1 MNPWLALYLKELRE
15 NQGTFLFLLV
25 GTLALDV
32 YGYVRGVSNGIP
44 GPALALALLPYAAV
58 FILPF
63 VLLHSFA
70 QEFKGQTHYQLLAL
84 PVPRVAVV
92 AAKYLAVLTAGVA
105 VFVLA
110 TGAVHLLSL
119 DLENAVLTM
128 GGEQQRH
135 WPQITGAELW
145 LGIGSIYFLSLFLLT
160 GIATAMAGLKLVVRR
175 FQRVAMTAF
184 LVFSLYLYG
193 RVLVPALAFLGPA
206 FERHVEITDGMGSVV
221 RLPNLMPV
229 TLFTVLFSLLFVG
242 LGILLFERYAEA

>member
-1 MNPWLALYLKELRE
+1 MNPWLALYVKELRE

-44 GPALALALLPYAAV
+44 GPALALAFVPYAAV

-84 PVPRVAVV
+84 PVPRAAVV

-105 VFVLA
+105 VFALA
-110 TGAVHLLSL
+110 TGAVHLISL
-119 DLENAVLTM
+119 EFTRLTSDKFSQYQ
-128 GGEQQRH
+128 GGD
-135 WPQITGAELW
+135 LW
-145 LGIGSIYFLSLFLLT
+145 LLLGGLYFTSLLLLT

-184 LVFSLYLYG
+184 LVFSLFLYA

-206 FERHVEITDGMGSVV
+206 FEHHVEITDGMGSVV

-229 TLFTVLFSLLFVG
+229 TLFTALFSLLFVG
-242 LGILLFERYAEA
+242 LGILLFERFAEA